1 MSTPQHHPSPR
12 ELDDLELLTTGAVHP
27 LTAFNAPGSVITL
40 DLPGDLAT
48 ADEVELVDPEGLPL
62 ARVVPATGEVTALT
76 HAQYGPFRRLYLSA
90 RQVREQ
96 HAGRTVVPVTD
107 ALTAPQLEEVRGLG
121 PSLLLVFAG
130 HGTSGLSPVALI
142 RATLAAADLLDDAVV
157 VVVPLADHGDADAD
171 HELGVRVAQTYAGTD
186 PVHALADSD
195 APYPPTIQ
203 AIVDRDLPEPGEQ
216 GLVLFFTGLS
226 GSGKSTLARALM
238 DRILERGERTVT
250 SLDGDVVRRH
260 LSAGLGFSR
269 EDRETNITRIG
280 WVAAEIARHGGV
292 AICSPIAPFASTRA
306 TVRGMVEEAG
316 GEFFLVHVATPLE
329 ECERRDRKGLYAK
342 ARRGE
347 IPDFTG
353 ISSPYEEPDD
363 AAVRVDTTGRTIEDA
378 LDDVLEA
385 LAETGH
391 LSLVEQSSIQDAAAS
406 PSSVEVRAERT
417 SQPPLR
423 VLFVCTANICR
434 SAWLEQA
441 ARAMDTHGIEFS
453 SAGTHGF
460 DAHPMDAVMSSTLEA
475 ADEGFRSRRLTRE
488 IVEQADLVLTA
499 ESSHRAF
506 ILEEHPQALRKV
518 FTLGQFARAVQANPD
533 LRGRELLA
541 AAGERRTAPV
551 PEDDIDDPYRRG
563 NVAAGVAA
571 GKMSTMLSVIVAAL
585 AEED

>member
-1 MSTPQHHPSPR
+1 M
-12 ELDDLELLTTGAVHP
+12 
-27 LTAFNAPGSVITL
+27 
-40 DLPGDLAT
+40 
-48 ADEVELVDPEGLPL
+48 ELVDPEGLPL

-76 HAQYGPFRRLYLSA
+76 HAQYGPFRRLYLSP

-107 ALTAPQLEEVRGLG
+107 ALTATQLEEVRGLG

-130 HGTSGLSPVALI
+130 HGTSLLSPVALV
-142 RATLAAADLLDDAVV
+142 RATLAAADLLDDAAV

-186 PVHALADSD
+186 PVHALTDSPLVD
-195 APYPPTIQ
+195 EGATRSPLVEEGALAPVSKPASPYPPTIE
-203 AIVDRDLPEPGEQ
+203 AIVERDLPEPGEQ

-238 DRILERGERTVT
+238 DRVLEQGERTVT

-306 TVRGMVEEAG
+306 TVRGMVEDAG

-385 LAETGH
+385 LAKTGH
-391 LSLVEQSSIQDAAAS
+391 LDLSPAPRDGAGRSLVSRRALARPPQPAKEPARPPRPSRNQTPSASS
-406 PSSVEVRAERT
+406 
-417 SQPPLR
+417 
-423 VLFVCTANICR
+423 
-434 SAWLEQA
+434 
-441 ARAMDTHGIEFS
+441 S
-453 SAGTHGF
+453 SAPPTSAAPPG
-460 DAHPMDAVMSSTLEA
+460 SSRPPARWARPGSSSA
-475 ADEGFRSRRLTRE
+475 APAPTASTPTRW
-488 IVEQADLVLTA
+488 T
-499 ESSHRAF
+499 R
-506 ILEEHPQALRKV
+506 
-518 FTLGQFARAVQANPD
+518 
-533 LRGRELLA
+533 
-541 AAGERRTAPV
+541 
-551 PEDDIDDPYRRG
+551 
-563 NVAAGVAA
+563 
-571 GKMSTMLSVIVAAL
+571 
-585 AEED
+585 